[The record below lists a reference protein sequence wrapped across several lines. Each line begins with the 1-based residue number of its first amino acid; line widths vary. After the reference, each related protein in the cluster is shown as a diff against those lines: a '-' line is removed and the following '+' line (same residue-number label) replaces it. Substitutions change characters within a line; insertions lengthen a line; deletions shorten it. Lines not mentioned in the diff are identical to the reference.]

1 MTSRTVTI
9 WIVMDE
15 SGDCEVATDK
25 DVAVDRWN
33 DEFLQGDIIGPPG
46 YRFVKLNVTMP
57 APLVT
62 DVTEVDV
69 TVPDERRGLKVEFD
83 WQSRVAFPPPWQID
97 ETNEVCFIVRDKN
110 GQALGYFY
118 FEDEPGRRAAANLLT
133 RDEARRI
140 TANVARLPELLRRG
154 DWGCLTDCVGEG
166 SEAKLIN
173 S

>member
-33 DEFLQGDIIGPPG
+33 DKFLEEDIIGPPE

-69 TVPDERRGLKVEFD
+69 TVPDDAART
-83 WQSRVAFPPPWQID
+83 QSRV
-97 ETNEVCFIVRDKN
+97 
-110 GQALGYFY
+110 
-118 FEDEPGRRAAANLLT
+118 
-133 RDEARRI
+133 
-140 TANVARLPELLRRG
+140 
-154 DWGCLTDCVGEG
+154 
-166 SEAKLIN
+166 
-173 S
+173 

>member
-33 DEFLQGDIIGPPG
+33 DEFLQGDIIGPPE

-62 DVTEVDV
+62 DVIEVDV
-69 TVPDERRGLKVEFD
+69 TVPDEAARS
-83 WQSRVAFPPPWQID
+83 QSRV
-97 ETNEVCFIVRDKN
+97 
-110 GQALGYFY
+110 
-118 FEDEPGRRAAANLLT
+118 
-133 RDEARRI
+133 
-140 TANVARLPELLRRG
+140 
-154 DWGCLTDCVGEG
+154 
-166 SEAKLIN
+166 
-173 S
+173 

>member
-33 DEFLQGDIIGPPG
+33 DEFLQGDIIGPPE

-69 TVPDERRGLKVEFD
+69 TV
-83 WQSRVAFPPPWQID
+83 S
-97 ETNEVCFIVRDKN
+97 
-110 GQALGYFY
+110 
-118 FEDEPGRRAAANLLT
+118 
-133 RDEARRI
+133 DEA
-140 TANVARLPELLRRG
+140 ARTQSG
-154 DWGCLTDCVGEG
+154 V
-166 SEAKLIN
+166 
-173 S
+173 

>member
-1 MTSRTVTI
+1 MATAVVLDEGAKRRKGARASMTSRTVTI

-33 DEFLQGDIIGPPG
+33 DKFLEEDIIGPPE

-69 TVPDERRGLKVEFD
+69 TVPDDAART
-83 WQSRVAFPPPWQID
+83 QSRV
-97 ETNEVCFIVRDKN
+97 
-110 GQALGYFY
+110 
-118 FEDEPGRRAAANLLT
+118 
-133 RDEARRI
+133 
-140 TANVARLPELLRRG
+140 
-154 DWGCLTDCVGEG
+154 
-166 SEAKLIN
+166 
-173 S
+173 

>member
-33 DEFLQGDIIGPPG
+33 DEFLQGDIIGPPE

-69 TVPDERRGLKVEFD
+69 TVSNEAART
-83 WQSRVAFPPPWQID
+83 QSRV
-97 ETNEVCFIVRDKN
+97 
-110 GQALGYFY
+110 
-118 FEDEPGRRAAANLLT
+118 
-133 RDEARRI
+133 
-140 TANVARLPELLRRG
+140 
-154 DWGCLTDCVGEG
+154 
-166 SEAKLIN
+166 
-173 S
+173 

>member
-15 SGDCEVATDK
+15 FGDCEVATDK

-33 DEFLQGDIIGPPG
+33 DEFLQGDIIGPPE

-69 TVPDERRGLKVEFD
+69 TVSNEAART
-83 WQSRVAFPPPWQID
+83 QSRV
-97 ETNEVCFIVRDKN
+97 
-110 GQALGYFY
+110 
-118 FEDEPGRRAAANLLT
+118 
-133 RDEARRI
+133 
-140 TANVARLPELLRRG
+140 
-154 DWGCLTDCVGEG
+154 
-166 SEAKLIN
+166 
-173 S
+173 

>member
-33 DEFLQGDIIGPPG
+33 DEFLQGDIIGPPE

-69 TVPDERRGLKVEFD
+69 TVSDEAART
-83 WQSRVAFPPPWQID
+83 QSRV
-97 ETNEVCFIVRDKN
+97 
-110 GQALGYFY
+110 
-118 FEDEPGRRAAANLLT
+118 
-133 RDEARRI
+133 
-140 TANVARLPELLRRG
+140 
-154 DWGCLTDCVGEG
+154 
-166 SEAKLIN
+166 
-173 S
+173 

>member
-25 DVAVDRWN
+25 DAAVDRWN
-33 DEFLQGDIIGPPG
+33 DEFLQGDIIGPPE

-69 TVPDERRGLKVEFD
+69 TVPDEAARS
-83 WQSRVAFPPPWQID
+83 QSRV
-97 ETNEVCFIVRDKN
+97 
-110 GQALGYFY
+110 
-118 FEDEPGRRAAANLLT
+118 
-133 RDEARRI
+133 
-140 TANVARLPELLRRG
+140 
-154 DWGCLTDCVGEG
+154 
-166 SEAKLIN
+166 
-173 S
+173 

>member
-1 MTSRTVTI
+1 MQRGEWSMTSRTVTI

-33 DEFLQGDIIGPPG
+33 DEFLQGDIIGPPE

-69 TVPDERRGLKVEFD
+69 TVSNEAART
-83 WQSRVAFPPPWQID
+83 QSRV
-97 ETNEVCFIVRDKN
+97 
-110 GQALGYFY
+110 
-118 FEDEPGRRAAANLLT
+118 
-133 RDEARRI
+133 
-140 TANVARLPELLRRG
+140 
-154 DWGCLTDCVGEG
+154 
-166 SEAKLIN
+166 
-173 S
+173 